1 MSVTISK
8 DAQLALTREG
18 LEALKA
24 HRADLFCEIETLNFE
39 VRRKQRQ
46 LTGVIS
52 SIAALTLYEMELENG
67 QA

>member
-1 MSVTISK
+1 MSVTISAG
-8 DAQLALTREG
+8 AQLALTREG
-18 LEALKA
+18 LEALKDQ
-24 HRADLFCEIETLNFE
+24 RAVLFSDIELLTQQT
-39 VRRKQRQ
+39 RTKQRQ